1 MKETL
6 LHELPVFWR
15 ARADD
20 IRPYAPAAAQAFEDA
35 AADLEPIL
43 REMAL
48 EVLTLGQAAEE
59 SGYSV
64 EYLGR
69 KVRSGDIAN
78 AGKPGAPRIR
88 RADLPRKPGHRRNGN
103 GRMLQITK
111 EALASRVRR

>member
-6 LHELPVFWR
+6 IHELPTVWR
-15 ARADD
+15 DRADD

-35 AADLEPIL
+35 AAELEPIL

-48 EVLTLGQAAEE
+48 EALTLGQAAEE
-59 SGYSV
+59 SGYSA

-103 GRMLQITK
+103 GRILQIAD
-111 EALASRVRR
+111 EALRGRR